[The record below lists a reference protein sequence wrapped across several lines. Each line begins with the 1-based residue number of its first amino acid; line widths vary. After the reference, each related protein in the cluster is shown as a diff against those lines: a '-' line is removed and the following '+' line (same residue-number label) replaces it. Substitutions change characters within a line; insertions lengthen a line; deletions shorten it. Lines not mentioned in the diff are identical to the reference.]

1 MSVQSVKPWRQS
13 LSIVTWPPHD
23 DFSWCP
29 LFLCFNHKFPIFYS
43 PTSKM
48 CCSWRNLRTHIQWQ
62 WHQQKRPLMERL
74 TGMGSEGA
82 VEDVHCYADF
92 CFLFFFWEYILMLNW
107 ASEKAQF
114 STVLYLYHSTS
125 STDLDVSLCSLAVFT
140 RIILLVIDDSIWHFF
155 GDAFSSSYANICLFP
170 YWIKRQRSII
180 VRN

>member
-1 MSVQSVKPWRQS
+1 MEICRGRHSNSLSSGSLSWGISFGFSSKLIYGNYLQNPQSISQTRMSVQSVKPWWQS
-13 LSIVTWPPHD
+13 LSRVTWPPHD
-23 DFSWCP
+23 DLSWCP

-107 ASEKAQF
+107 ASEKA
-114 STVLYLYHSTS
+114 
-125 STDLDVSLCSLAVFT
+125 
-140 RIILLVIDDSIWHFF
+140 
-155 GDAFSSSYANICLFP
+155 
-170 YWIKRQRSII
+170 
-180 VRN
+180 